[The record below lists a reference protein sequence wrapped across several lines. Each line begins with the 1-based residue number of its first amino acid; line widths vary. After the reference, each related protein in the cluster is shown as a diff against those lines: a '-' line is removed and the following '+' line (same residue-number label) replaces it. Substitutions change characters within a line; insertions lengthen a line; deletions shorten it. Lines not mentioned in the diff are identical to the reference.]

1 VSTCADQK
9 VFLRLAKTCFQLWPD
24 SLYTNDII
32 KRLKAGPYPNLSSAI
47 CMAHRPSQS
56 VYFPLALIQSSA

>member
-1 VSTCADQK
+1 
-9 VFLRLAKTCFQLWPD
+9 
-24 SLYTNDII
+24 LYTNDII